1 MRKDDCVN
9 SSVKG
14 WALWG
19 FVVTFA
25 EENLRII
32 GIQVVLPAENHPK
45 TSSKFYGLNQ
55 LAYLGYS
62 TNRVTYVIYF
72 Y

>member
-1 MRKDDCVN
+1 
-9 SSVKG
+9 
-14 WALWG
+14 
-19 FVVTFA
+19 VTFA